1 LKGKKMKTL
10 FVGLFAICSVSLMGS
25 SVVKFKSLEFSG
37 KRYFSIVDKNNRFD
51 TVQERFNALCLVH
64 GVKASDIT
72 SANVNGSWCVV
83 VNEKVLVTVTKE
95 DAKLHLSSPKKLS
108 EMWAK
113 KLSEN
118 IEEVTPLN

>member
-1 LKGKKMKTL
+1 MKTL
-10 FVGLFAICSVSLMGS
+10 MIGVLAIFSTCLMGS
-25 SVVKFKSLEFSG
+25 KVFRVKSLSFSG
-37 KRYFSIVDKNNRFD
+37 ERYFSIVDKNNRFD

-72 SANVNGSWCVV
+72 SAKVNNNWCVV
-83 VNEKVLVTVTKE
+83 VRGKVLVTVTKE
-95 DAKLHLSSPKKLS
+95 DAKLHLTSAKKLS

>member
-1 LKGKKMKTL
+1 MKTL

-25 SVVKFKSLEFSG
+25 SFVKFKSLEFSG
-37 KRYFSIVDKNNRFD
+37 NRYFSIVDKNNRFG